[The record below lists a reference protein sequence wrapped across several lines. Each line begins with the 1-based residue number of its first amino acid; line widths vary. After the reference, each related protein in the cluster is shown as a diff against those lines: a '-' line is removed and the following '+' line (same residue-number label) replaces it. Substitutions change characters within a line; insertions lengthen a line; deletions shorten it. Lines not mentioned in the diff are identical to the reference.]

1 MRSRIAASLLLVLL
15 AAAGSL
21 AAQVVAP
28 PDSAKADSLRKRPD
42 TLTTTDQLIK
52 NSELGHVQI
61 QPLPLA
67 GERSIYPP
75 GTRRVFT
82 RDSIEWIAAQTIGD
96 LLATVSGVYIQRG
109 GGYGRPEMPTYRAR
123 GAGSVE
129 FVVDGM
135 PYGPV
140 GRDTLAVDLSFLS
153 LALYDRVEII
163 SSSSMLRVQL
173 WTRRHDRQAPRTKI
187 GFSTG
192 DLGLARYLASFE
204 RRYPSGL
211 GVSLAADY
219 FGINASPGG
228 TGASRIT
235 NAFGQLGYL
244 PTAHFGVQA
253 QVLVQSIRRDVL
265 LADGTAAQDTLTD
278 ALSGTRTDGQVRAS
292 WHQNDTGLGARVDV
306 IAGRTTWRGDS
317 VSRSI
322 GQFGAIAAYRQPTW
336 SAELTAWNQMQWTP
350 IDARLALG
358 WSPLERVSGSIELVE
373 QRHAGDRN
381 SAWATARLGVRLP
394 LDLVAAGTISDGH
407 RVQVPSFLM
416 DSVHRFTDYSATL
429 AFNRRRLGIDVGYV
443 RNDAWHPI
451 AFPEFRH
458 VPLVGPQPVV
468 EWASVHARLAVLG
481 WLTLETRYDHPL
493 NNFLPDGV
501 PPHHALS
508 TATINSRFLHNFPSG
523 IFRLKVQGVMESW
536 SPGVAGRD
544 TTGMAIAQPGATFIR
559 GIVQLQIGS
568 FIVFWDRANTRI
580 SKAGYLPGYRLPS
593 LMSTYGVRWEFA
605 N

>member
-1 MRSRIAASLLLVLL
+1 MRSRIAASLVIVLL
-15 AAAGSL
+15 AAIGPL
-21 AAQVVAP
+21 AAQVVTP

-42 TLTTTDQLIK
+42 TLSTTDQLIK
-52 NSELGHVQI
+52 NAALGHVQI
-61 QPLPLA
+61 QPLPLTGVSA
-67 GERSIYPP
+67 LHPP
-75 GTRRVFT
+75 GTIRVFT
-82 RDSIEWIAAQTIGD
+82 RDSIDWIAAQTLGD
-96 LLATVSGVYIQRG
+96 LLATVAGVYLQRG

-135 PYGPV
+135 PFVPV
-140 GRDTLAVDLSFLS
+140 GRDSLAVDPAFFS
-153 LALYDRVEII
+153 LALLDRVEVT
-163 SSSSMLRVQL
+163 SSPSVLRVQL
-173 WTRRHDRQAPRTKI
+173 WTRRHDRQAPRTRI

-192 DLGLARYLASFE
+192 DLGLARYLASYE

-211 GVSLAADY
+211 GMSLAADY
-219 FGINASPGG
+219 FGINAPPGG
-228 TGASRIT
+228 TGASRFT
-235 NAFGQLGYL
+235 NVLAQVGYL
-244 PTAHFGVQA
+244 PSAHFGVQA

-265 LADGTAAQDTLTD
+265 MASGSAASDTLTP
-278 ALSGTRTDGQVRAS
+278 ALNGTRSDGQVRAS
-292 WHQNDTGLGARVDV
+292 WHGNDTGLGPSVDV
-306 IAGRTTWRGDS
+306 FAGRTTWRGDS

-322 GQFGAIAAYRQPTW
+322 GQFGAIAAYRHPTW
-336 SAELTAWNQMQWTP
+336 SAELTAWNQTQWTP
-350 IDARLALG
+350 VDARLALG
-358 WSPLERVSGSIELVE
+358 WSPLERVSGSIDLVE
-373 QRHAGDRN
+373 QRHLGDRN
-381 SAWATARLGVRLP
+381 SGWATARLAVRLP

-407 RVQVPSFLM
+407 RVQLPSLVS
-416 DSVHRFTDYSATL
+416 DSVQRFTDYSASL
-429 AFNRRRLGIDVGYV
+429 GFNRRRIGIDVGYV
-443 RNDAWHPI
+443 RNDAWRPV
-451 AFPEFRH
+451 AFPEFLQ

-468 EWASVHARLAVLG
+468 EWASVHARLMVLG

-559 GIVQLQIGS
+559 GIFQLQIGS
-568 FIVFWDRANTRI
+568 FIAFWDRANTRI
-580 SKAGYLPGYRLPS
+580 SKVGYLPGYRLPS
-593 LMSTYGVRWEFA
+593 LMSTYGVRWEFT